1 MCLWICATH
10 RAVGFD
16 HINRNAPVLIRTPK
30 LTRFEPAQYWGGG
43 PPGNSV
49 VLNPLSFA
57 RLGQLF
63 LALFDYYVYIDLER
77 NDLAR
82 TKWDLLVHHIH
93 IITDNNTSYAY

>member
-1 MCLWICATH
+1 
-10 RAVGFD
+10 
-16 HINRNAPVLIRTPK
+16 
-30 LTRFEPAQYWGGG
+30 
-43 PPGNSV
+43 V

-57 RLGQLF
+57 RLGQLC